1 MRKIPEGFLERT
13 DQRPINQKLYIKE
26 SFMQILRRRTLLQLL
41 LESLQLFVK
50 PLQGTCW
57 F

>member
-13 DQRPINQKLYIKE
+13 DQRPINQKLYIEE